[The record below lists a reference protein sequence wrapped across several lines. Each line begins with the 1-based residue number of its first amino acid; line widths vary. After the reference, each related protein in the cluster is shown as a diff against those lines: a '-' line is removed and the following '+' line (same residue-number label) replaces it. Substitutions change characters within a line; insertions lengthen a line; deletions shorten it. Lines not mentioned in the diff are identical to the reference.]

1 MVALLGLAIFFC
13 YSLVAFAVLRERYFL
28 ESAGRHCRTV
38 YQCFVTMIH
47 HGFVDTPYT
56 TFEGMMNN
64 NYTDVIELTII
75 DVTFFILIT
84 TIGLN
89 IIFGIIVDTFSQLR
103 DAKWEIDKDMMNN
116 CFICSRESYDFERHG
131 GGFENH
137 VKTEHYQWAYL
148 FFFIH
153 LTETR
158 PNDFSALEL
167 YVYNLLDRNIY
178 DFFPL
183 NRALSLQNEEDSN
196 ERKVEILRVQVDYMV
211 NKMREE
217 EAEKERQK
225 EKDRQLAWEA
235 EHKKFTKRVAKS
247 AKRR

>member
-1 MVALLGLAIFFC
+1 MLLLGLE
-13 YSLVAFAVLRERYFL
+13 LWGL
-28 ESAGRHCRTV
+28 ESWIKTKMLTV
-38 YQCFVTMIH
+38 CYCKSQVQDLVFCLYLLYIV
-47 HGFVDTPYT
+47 
-56 TFEGMMNN
+56 
-64 NYTDVIELTII
+64 
-75 DVTFFILIT
+75 
-84 TIGLN
+84 N
-89 IIFGIIVDTFSQLR
+89 IVLKQSCSIFSLLKFQ
-103 DAKWEIDKDMMNN
+103 
-116 CFICSRESYDFERHG
+116 
-131 GGFENH
+131 GFENH

-217 EAEKERQK
+217 VI
-225 EKDRQLAWEA
+225 DNFIL
-235 EHKKFTKRVAKS
+235 
-247 AKRR
+247 